1 MENTDRQTNNRM
13 VLLLIAGVP
22 LIMILSATWLWYFVV
37 RGDLDL
43 VGTLGT
49 ANRGALVQPPRQID
63 EAVLIEADGRPF
75 VYAELEPRW
84 TMLIPGPGGRCDAS
98 CEATLYET
106 RQIHT
111 AMGKEYNRLRRLYVS
126 EAAPDDTL
134 LTVQE
139 LSDKHPVPASFSAYL
154 TNEHRGLQALVLGPG
169 QIDELF
175 AEYRAEPGTWYLVD
189 PAGWIM
195 MSYDETVSYKDVIA
209 DLKFLLKNS
218 GA

>member
-1 MENTDRQTNNRM
+1 MENTDRQTSNRM

-49 ANRGALVQPPRQID
+49 ANRGTLVKPPRQID
-63 EAVLIEADGRPF
+63 EAILLEPDGRPF

-84 TMLIPGPGGRCDAS
+84 TMLIPGAGGRCDAS

-134 LTVQE
+134 LTVQQ
-139 LSDKHPVPASFSAYL
+139 LSDGHPVPAGFSAYL
-154 TNEHRGLQALVLGPG
+154 ANEHRGLQSLVLGPG

-195 MSYDETVSYKDVIA
+195 MSYDDTVSYKDVMA
-209 DLKFLLKNS
+209 DLKFLLNNS
-218 GA
+218 GD